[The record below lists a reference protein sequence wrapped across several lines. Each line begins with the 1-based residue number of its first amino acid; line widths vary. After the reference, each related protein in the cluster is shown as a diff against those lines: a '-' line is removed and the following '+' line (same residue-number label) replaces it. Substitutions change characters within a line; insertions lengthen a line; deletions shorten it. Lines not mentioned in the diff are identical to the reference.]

1 MRRQAAPALTP
12 TRVVFPPPR
21 RLAGQDVIVRTKPSR
36 HALTDV
42 AAEAL
47 NLAGGGRALLLQIAH
62 PAVGRG
68 VVEHSDFAN
77 RMMDRLHATMTY
89 VYASVFA
96 APDELAY
103 VRRSVNRAH
112 GPVHAAADDGKPAYN
127 AFDPQLQLW
136 VAATL
141 YDSMVTLY
149 ERLFGRLPLDE
160 AERLYRD
167 FAVVGSGLQVPP
179 ELWPADRRA
188 FAEYWDATLA
198 TLHPTPDTREVA
210 RQLLYSRGVPWWLR
224 MLLPQARLVTA
235 GLLPPRVRA
244 EFGLAWD
251 DRSQQ
256 RFDSWMRWTSRIY
269 PRVPSF
275 LRHRPK
281 ELYLRR
287 LRARMRASP

>member
-1 MRRQAAPALTP
+1 
-12 TRVVFPPPR
+12 
-21 RLAGQDVIVRTKPSR
+21 VRNKPSR

-68 VVEHSDFAN
+68 VVEHSDFAD

-96 APDELAY
+96 SPDELAY
-103 VRRSVNRAH
+103 VQRSVNRAH

-179 ELWPADRRA
+179 ELWPADCRA
-188 FAEYWDATLA
+188 FAEYWEATLA
-198 TLHPTPDTREVA
+198 TLHPTPDTKEVA

-251 DRSQQ
+251 DRSQR

-269 PRVPSF
+269 PRVPAF

-281 ELYLRR
+281 ELYLKR
-287 LRARMRASP
+287 LRDRMRASP